1 MRKIKKN
8 LIFNSMNDIK
18 ALCSDDLSTTNKLI
32 QKNLKSD
39 VHLISQVSKYIV
51 RSGGKRLRPILVLLA
66 AKALNYRGK
75 KHINAAAIIEFIHT
89 ATLLHD
95 DVVDDSLKRR
105 NRDTANIVFGNQ
117 ASVLVGDFLY
127 SRAFQMMVEL
137 NQMPVMRVLADT
149 TNTIAKGEVMQLMN
163 IGNVN
168 LSEKEYF
175 TVIYRKTSR
184 LFEAGIEIA
193 AILTKQNEKIH
204 SKMKIFGKS
213 LGISFQL
220 IDDSLDYSASPNK
233 LGKNLGDDLAEGKI
247 TLPIIYAIKNSSPS
261 ERKIIHSALNN
272 REKNKLK
279 SVQEIISSTKAI
291 EYTKLRAN
299 EFSDI
304 AIDAL
309 YDIPDSVYKTALI
322 TIAKSSVNREF

>member
-1 MRKIKKN
+1 MDN
-8 LIFNSMNDIK
+8 IK
-18 ALCSDDLSTTNKLI
+18 ALCSDDLSATNKLI

-39 VHLISQVSKYIV
+39 VHLISQVSKYII

-105 NRDTANIVFGNQ
+105 NKDTANIVFGNQ

-127 SRAFQMMVEL
+127 SKAFQMMVEL
-137 NQMPVMRVLADT
+137 NQMPVMRILADA

-168 LSEKEYF
+168 LLEKEYF

-193 AILTKQNEKIH
+193 AILTKQNEKIRT
-204 SKMKIFGKS
+204 KMKIYGKS
-213 LGISFQL
+213 LGIAFQL
-220 IDDSLDYSASPNK
+220 IDDSLDYSASSDK

-261 ERKIIHSALNN
+261 EKKIIHSALNS
-272 REKNKLK
+272 RGKNKLK

-291 EYTKLRAN
+291 EYTKLRAD
-299 EFSDI
+299 EFSNT

-309 YDIPDSVYKTALI
+309 NDIPDSLYKTALI
-322 TIAKSSVNREF
+322 TIAKSSVNRAF

>member
-8 LIFNSMNDIK
+8 LIFNSMDDIK
-18 ALCSDDLSTTNKLI
+18 ALCSDDLSATNKLI

-137 NQMPVMRVLADT
+137 NQMPVMRILADA

-163 IGNVN
+163 IGNIN
-168 LSEKEYF
+168 LLEKEYF

-193 AILTKQNEKIH
+193 AILTKQNEKIRT
-204 SKMKIFGKS
+204 KMKIFGKS

-220 IDDSLDYSASPNK
+220 IDDSLDYSASPDK

-309 YDIPDSVYKTALI
+309 NDIPDSIYKTALI

>member
-1 MRKIKKN
+1 MD
-8 LIFNSMNDIK
+8 DIK
-18 ALCSDDLSTTNKLI
+18 ALCSDDLSATNELI

-66 AKALNYRGK
+66 AKALNYSGK

-105 NRDTANIVFGNQ
+105 NKDTANIVFGNQ

-127 SRAFQMMVEL
+127 SKAFQMMVEL
-137 NQMPVMRVLADT
+137 NQMPVMRILADA

-168 LSEKEYF
+168 LLEKEYF

-193 AILTKQNEKIH
+193 AILTKQNEKIRT
-204 SKMKIFGKS
+204 KMKIYGKS
-213 LGISFQL
+213 LGIAFQL
-220 IDDSLDYSASPNK
+220 IDDSLDYSASSDK

-247 TLPIIYAIKNSSPS
+247 TLPIIYAIRNSSPS
-261 ERKIIHSALNN
+261 EKKIIHSALNS
-272 REKNKLK
+272 RGKNKLK

-291 EYTKLRAN
+291 EYTKLRAD
-299 EFSDI
+299 EFSNT

-309 YDIPDSVYKTALI
+309 NDIPDSLYKTALI
-322 TIAKSSVNREF
+322 TIAKSSVN